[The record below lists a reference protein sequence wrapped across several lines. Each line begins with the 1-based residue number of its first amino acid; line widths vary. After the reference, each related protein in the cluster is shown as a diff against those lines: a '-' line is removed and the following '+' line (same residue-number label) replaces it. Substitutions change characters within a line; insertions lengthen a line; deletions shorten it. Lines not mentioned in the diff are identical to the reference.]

1 MLQFSEIDDRLRDGS
16 APLWGGGGEGF
27 KKRRLISLLVF
38 KRGALESGLVL
49 FITQLNL
56 NL

>member
-1 MLQFSEIDDRLRDGS
+1 M
-16 APLWGGGGEGF
+16 WGGGGGV
-27 KKRRLISLLVF
+27 KKRRLISPLVYE